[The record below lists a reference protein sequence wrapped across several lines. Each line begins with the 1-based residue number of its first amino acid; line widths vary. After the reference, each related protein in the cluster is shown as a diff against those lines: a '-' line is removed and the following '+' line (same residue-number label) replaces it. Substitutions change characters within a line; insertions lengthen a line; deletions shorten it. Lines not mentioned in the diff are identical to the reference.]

1 MNWFVQFLRDS
12 NEMEQLVDDL
22 EAFVV
27 VVLFFVFMYWVLS

>member
-1 MNWFVQFLRDS
+1 MNWFVQYLRDS

-27 VVLFFVFMYWVLS
+27 VVLFCVFMYWVLS